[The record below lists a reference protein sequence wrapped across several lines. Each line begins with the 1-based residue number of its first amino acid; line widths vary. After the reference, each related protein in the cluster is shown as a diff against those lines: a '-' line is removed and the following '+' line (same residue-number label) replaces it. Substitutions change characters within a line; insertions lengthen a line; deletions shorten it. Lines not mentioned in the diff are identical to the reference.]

1 MNYSKERIVVVGLG
15 YVGLPLAVLLAEK
28 FDDVIGFDIN
38 QQRIDEL
45 RDGIDST
52 HEVEGR
58 RVLNSGL
65 ICTSDIADIAE
76 GTAFIVTVPT
86 PTNPDKTPDLTPM
99 LSASKAIGS
108 VLKPGDL
115 VVYESTV
122 YPGVTEE
129 ECAPVLERVS
139 GLKAKRDFEIG
150 YSPERINP
158 GDKVHT
164 VDKIHKIVAGC
175 SAASLERVAN
185 IYEPVI
191 SAGIHRAESIK
202 VAEAAKVIENT
213 QRDINIAMM
222 NELSMIC
229 NKIGIST
236 KAVIEAAGT
245 KWNFHKYTP
254 GMVGG
259 HCIGVDP
266 YYLASLAQRVGHNP
280 EVILAG
286 RRLNDAMHKHVAHQ
300 VLRMLSE
307 SDITPK
313 QARIGLLGMTF
324 KPNCPDLRN
333 SRSFEL
339 LQELCSFSCQ
349 PMVHDA
355 EANFD
360 ELKSK
365 GINPVNYDE
374 LEELDMLI
382 VAVGH
387 DQYINDP
394 ALLGCIKSGGILID
408 IQSAY
413 YGKEIRNDIRYWA
426 L

>member
-1 MNYSKERIVVVGLG
+1 MNVENEKIVVIGLG
-15 YVGLPLAVLLAEK
+15 YVGLPLAVLLAEQY
-28 FDDVIGFDIN
+28 DSVIGFDIN
-38 QQRIDEL
+38 EQRVSEL
-45 RDGIDST
+45 RDGVDNT
-52 HEVEGR
+52 HEVEGA
-58 RVLNSGL
+58 RVVSSGL
-65 ICTSDIADIAE
+65 YCTTSVDDIKD
-76 GTAFIVTVPT
+76 GTAYIVTVPT
-86 PTNPDKTPDLTPM
+86 PTNPDKTPDLGPM
-99 LSASKAIGS
+99 ISASKTVGS
-108 VLKPGDL
+108 VLNVGDL

-129 ECAPVLERVS
+129 ECAPVLEKIS
-139 GLKAKRDFEIG
+139 NLKATEDFSIG

-158 GDKVHT
+158 GDKERT
-164 VDKIHKIVAGC
+164 IGKIHKIVSGDTAE
-175 SAASLERVAN
+175 SLERVAA

-266 YYLASLAQRVGHNP
+266 YYLAALAQRVGHNP

-300 VLRMLSE
+300 VLRMLSQNDV
-307 SDITPK
+307 SPK
-313 QARIGLLGMTF
+313 QAKIGLLGMTF

-339 LQELCSFSCQ
+339 LDELRSFACE
-349 PMVHDA
+349 PLVHDA
-355 EANFD
+355 EAC
-360 ELKSK
+360 
-365 GINPVNYDE
+365 P
-374 LEELDMLI
+374 EELRGMGVETVGLDQLEDLDLLI

-387 DQYINDP
+387 NAYIEDSG
-394 ALLGCIKSGGILID
+394 LLDKVKSNGILID
-408 IQSAY
+408 IQSVY
-413 YGKEIRNDIRYWA
+413 YNTELRSDLNYWA